1 MSAMLSLLSNMF
13 SIGDIAWLLRA
24 ISQLEGKARQLHDHI
39 SALKH
44 CKDRTLRFIFIC
56 HRDGGLLYLALNVRA
71 EPLAIIHASRELNI
85 ADPFQWCITRHQT
98 TLGLVSSRISELYQ
112 ELGKLRLLES
122 IEHISLLLASMWECL
137 CWQVHEMFHFG
148 SKAKWFPNRRRPPC
162 STMPWMIRA
171 SLVVLWGVCWMFY
184 GLSPRSSFRK
194 LTIYFKDGS

>member
-1 MSAMLSLLSNMF
+1 MLSLLSNMF

-24 ISQLEGKARQLHDHI
+24 ISQPKGKAHQLYDHI
-39 SALKH
+39 SELKH
-44 CKDRTLRFIFIC
+44 YKDGILRFIP
-56 HRDGGLLYLALNVRA
+56 YLPLNVRA
-71 EPLAIIHASRELNI
+71 EYSAIIRASCELNI
-85 ADPFQWCITRHQT
+85 THPFEWYITRHQN
-98 TLGLVSSRISELYQ
+98 TLSLIRSRISELYQ
-112 ELGKLRLLES
+112 ELNKLRLLKS

-194 LTIYFKDGS
+194 LTIYSKDGS